1 MQEIG
6 EIGSKV
12 KIMVA
17 TGQIYSYFSVV
28 FDVPWPR
35 FTLNLWSQLQLFSF
49 DLYAVFGEWDCRMQT
64 TFLQKF
70 PLHMTLLPILIFCI
84 VAAYL
89 IAYIRLKCCCT
100 QKWRKRMTESS
111 FDTVK
116 CCGRTC
122 MPLYT
127 VESAQTKTMYIIQFM
142 FFNLY
147 T

>member
-1 MQEIG
+1 M
-6 EIGSKV
+6 

-70 PLHMTLLPILIFCI
+70 PLHMTLLPILLFCI
-84 VAAYL
+84 MVAFL
-89 IAYIRLKCCCT
+89 IAYMRLKCCCT
-100 QKWRKRMTESS
+100 QKHRKKMAASRIG
-111 FDTVK
+111 K
-116 CCGRTC
+116 CCARTC

-127 VESAQTKTMYIIQFM
+127 VESTLTKTMYIVQFM